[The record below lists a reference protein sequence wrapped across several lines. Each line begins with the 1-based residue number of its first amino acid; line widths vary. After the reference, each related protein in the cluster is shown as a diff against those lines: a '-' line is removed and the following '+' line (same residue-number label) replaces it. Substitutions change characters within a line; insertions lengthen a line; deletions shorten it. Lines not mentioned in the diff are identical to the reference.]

1 MVEEERWNKLS
12 SIKNFHNLMPNEY
25 YDLFTTLD
33 CDFQIWQTTYY
44 HIVNSQEGVI
54 EWYKG
59 SGLRPYL
66 EMLEN
71 DEKAEFLSVLQTKLE
86 KLFPTQK
93 DGKVILK
100 MPRLFFTL
108 QKR

>member
-1 MVEEERWNKLS
+1 MMK
-12 SIKNFHNLMPNEY
+12 K
-25 YDLFTTLD
+25 
-33 CDFQIWQTTYY
+33 Q
-44 HIVNSQEGVI
+44 NS
-54 EWYKG
+54 
-59 SGLRPYL
+59 YL
-66 EMLEN
+66 CYR
-71 DEKAEFLSVLQTKLE
+71 KRLE